1 MSETQLCAYPELGIV
16 TVTSSGTR
24 MNRKAGKSESRSL
37 NTHRHDSSCLSSSCH
52 YLPRCKILGMKVSLA
67 AGLEG
72 ACVRMRGT
80 SFTVVF
86 KRKAALLQKGLQF
99 ASPRQIVSVLSP
111 PLSAQSSVRKA
122 AFELQIAC
130 ALGRGSDRI

>member
-1 MSETQLCAYPELGIV
+1 
-16 TVTSSGTR
+16 
-24 MNRKAGKSESRSL
+24 
-37 NTHRHDSSCLSSSCH
+37 
-52 YLPRCKILGMKVSLA
+52 MKVSLA
-67 AGLEG
+67 AGLDG

-99 ASPRQIVSVLSP
+99 ASPRQIVSVFSP